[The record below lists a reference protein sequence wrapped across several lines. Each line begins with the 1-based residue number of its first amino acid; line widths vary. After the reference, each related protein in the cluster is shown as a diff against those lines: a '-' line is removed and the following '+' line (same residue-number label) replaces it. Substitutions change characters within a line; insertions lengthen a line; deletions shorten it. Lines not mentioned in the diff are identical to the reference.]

1 MLTDSQE
8 NHSIP
13 ECFQASVGF
22 QVSQVAYCLII
33 TAEEVGPLLPV
44 VVIHITVAG
53 SNMLKTAT
61 SLETTDAFPGYS
73 LCKFFKLWMMFAQIH
88 PA

>member
-13 ECFQASVGF
+13 ECFQTSVGF
-22 QVSQVAYCLII
+22 KVSQVAYCLII
-33 TAEEVGPLLPV
+33 TAEEIGPLLPV
-44 VVIHITVAG
+44 VVIHITTAG
-53 SNMLKTAT
+53 SNMLKTT

-73 LCKFFKLWMMFAQIH
+73 LCRFSRLWMMFAQIH

>member
-22 QVSQVAYCLII
+22 KVSQVAYWLII

-44 VVIHITVAG
+44 VVIYITIAG
-53 SNMLKTAT
+53 SNMLKTT
-61 SLETTDAFPGYS
+61 GLETTDAFLGYS
-73 LCKFFKLWMMFAQIH
+73 LCKFSKLWMMFAQIH